1 MSPRHV
7 IVVGAGIVGSAAAFR
22 LAQAGMRVTLIDRGA
37 PGSQASGKNAGH
49 LNPIHLTPPPLV
61 PFALECYGA
70 HARLAE
76 DLAALGGSDYRREP
90 VRRILV
96 AMSEDE
102 AGGFE
107 ALRERFRGRE
117 SFPTRLLDRESLRS
131 LEPRI
136 APGAVGGLLLEGSLA
151 VDPRALTGVLAEA
164 SVKLGAR
171 LVRARVDRLD
181 TSGHRVRAICAGLHT
196 FPCDDL
202 VLATGPWVAETAN
215 WLGLQLPVRPLK
227 GQLLRMSAPRGGLT
241 YDLSLNCGASLYRR
255 GPDEVWV
262 GGTEEDAGFDDVPN
276 PEARARLLAGAAR
289 LMPEMADARLLEHT
303 AALRPVTPDR
313 MPVLE
318 RARSWDNVILANGG
332 GNKGV
337 LLAAGMAETV
347 RALLL
352 GEQGET
358 STLIAPTG

>member
-22 LAQAGMRVTLIDRGA
+22 LAQAGMRVTLIDRDA
-37 PGSQASGKNAGH
+37 PGNQASGKNAGH

-70 HARLAE
+70 HARLADE
-76 DLAALGGSDYRREP
+76 LAALGCPGYGREP

-96 AMSEDE
+96 AMNTDE
-102 AGGFE
+102 AAGFE
-107 ALRERFRGRE
+107 ALREKFRGRE

-131 LEPRI
+131 LEPRV
-136 APGAVGGLLLEGSLA
+136 APGAVGGLLLEGTMA
-151 VDPRALTGVLAEA
+151 VDPRALTGVLVDA
-164 SVKLGAR
+164 SVKQGAR

-181 TSGHRVRAICAGLHT
+181 ASGRRARAVCAGPHT

-202 VLATGPWVAETAN
+202 VLATGPWVEETEK

-227 GQLLRMSAPRGGLT
+227 GQLLRMSAPRGGLA
-241 YDLSLNCGASLYRR
+241 YDLSSRCGASLYRR
-255 GPDEVWV
+255 GPGEVWV
-262 GGTEEDAGFDDVPN
+262 GGTEEDAGFDDAPT
-276 PEARARLLAGAAR
+276 PEARASLLAGAAL
-289 LMPEMADARLLEHT
+289 LMPEMAEARLLEHT

-318 RARSWDNVILANGG
+318 RARGWDNVILANGG

-337 LLAAGMAETV
+337 LLAAGMAEAV
-347 RALLL
+347 RTLLL
-352 GEQGET
+352 GEPGET